1 MQITEKS
8 KQRRLEKNLRIVAEV
23 IAHDGS
29 KYWALYDRLDNEL
42 KSVKKR
48 RKKLLKHLSD

>member
-1 MQITEKS
+1 MQVTEKS